1 MRRFKSLTLFLVALL
16 TLFSNALTTI
26 AHAQAVGY
34 DIVYLRAP
42 RLGDATLTDWPEVF
56 NPVKM
61 EPDTDLMLLKANGS
75 EEVLLTAGKG
85 AVLDPVMSFDGA
97 SVYFAFFPD
106 VTVAARNYQRSYAP
120 KYGSDLYRMHLATR
134 VITRLTWQ
142 TWDVASSAG
151 GLKWSSNHL
160 TASSADANYLGY
172 GIFNMAPCPLPGGK
186 LMFVSNRDGFISN
199 KDYTFPNLRLY
210 VLDEMTGEI
219 EKIGHLNIG
228 SAMHPV
234 ALKDGR
240 VMFSSYESQGLRD
253 QRVWSLWSILPDGRY
268 WEPMFG
274 SFKVGS
280 SMHFQTQI
288 TDGRVGVVEYYNLNN
303 EGFGTLLAFNTAAP
317 SGQPD
322 FGSFNA
328 QDATNP
334 MVRRGRWFF
343 NVGHPYHLQPRFTQ
357 YRFSPPGLTS
367 LTAFSHGEDNAADV
381 IPGATVREQWA
392 GKVTHPSG
400 APNNDVLVVYSP
412 GPVNKLIGY
421 PTTERCTR
429 PCLRARRSA

>member
-1 MRRFKSLTLFLVALL
+1 MFACFMRAVTKGSPVRHFKSLTLFLVALL

-26 AHAQAVGY
+26 AHAQAVSY

-61 EPDTDLMLLKANGS
+61 EPGTDLMLLKANGS
-75 EEVLLTAGKG
+75 EEVLLAAGKG

-106 VTVAARNYQRSYAP
+106 VTTAARNYQRSYAP

-219 EKIGHLNIG
+219 EKIGHCN
-228 SAMHPV
+228 P
-234 ALKDGR
+234 R
-240 VMFSSYESQGLRD
+240 WYTCR
-253 QRVWSLWSILPDGRY
+253 
-268 WEPMFG
+268 G
-274 SFKVGS
+274 SFQRTWNFGKYIYTFFCRS
-280 SMHFQTQI
+280 
-288 TDGRVGVVEYYNLNN
+288 GRTLYNNL
-303 EGFGTLLAFNTAAP
+303 FL
-317 SGQPD
+317 
-322 FGSFNA
+322 
-328 QDATNP
+328 
-334 MVRRGRWFF
+334 
-343 NVGHPYHLQPRFTQ
+343 Y
-357 YRFSPPGLTS
+357 
-367 LTAFSHGEDNAADV
+367 
-381 IPGATVREQWA
+381 
-392 GKVTHPSG
+392 
-400 APNNDVLVVYSP
+400 
-412 GPVNKLIGY
+412 
-421 PTTERCTR
+421 
-429 PCLRARRSA
+429 